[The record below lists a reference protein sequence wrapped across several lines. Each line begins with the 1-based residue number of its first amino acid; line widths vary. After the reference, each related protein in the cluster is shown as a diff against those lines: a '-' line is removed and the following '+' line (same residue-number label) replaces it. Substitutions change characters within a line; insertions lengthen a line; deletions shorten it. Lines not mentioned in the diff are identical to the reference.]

1 MPRAN
6 RFNEPTL
13 NSAQRLWAKV
23 RISREYWITM
33 DHYFTD
39 LGRVPQEE
47 LLLVHVNQLLLV
59 GFWGVFTR

>member
-23 RISREYWITM
+23 GILRAYWTTM
-33 DHYFTD
+33 NRYFTD
-39 LGRVPQEE
+39 LGRVP
-47 LLLVHVNQLLLV
+47 
-59 GFWGVFTR
+59 